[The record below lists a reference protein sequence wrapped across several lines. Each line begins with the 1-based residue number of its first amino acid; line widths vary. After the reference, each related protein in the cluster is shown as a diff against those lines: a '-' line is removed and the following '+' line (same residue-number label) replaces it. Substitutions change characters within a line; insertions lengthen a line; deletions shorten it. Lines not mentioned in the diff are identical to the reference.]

1 MTQGYGGKQSVIAG
15 VPWDSDNVRAF
26 LEHSKQKRYV
36 EQGSLYGFELGNEI
50 QGPARSPLDGKVH
63 RGLDA
68 PFHADQFS
76 RLSSMIAIPWARA
89 RVAGSLSS
97 ANTCIPVAAGASES
111 IKTHTASPVGLAQGI
126 WRSNRLLD

>member
-1 MTQGYGGKQSVIAG
+1 MLEGHTSFGIVSPPPHLSRLLSRAVDNSCPQVKIVFGLNALSSKMTQGYGGKQSVIAG

-50 QGPARSPLDGKVH
+50 QGPAHSPPDGKVH

-76 RLSSMIAIPWARA
+76 RLSSMIRCTAAR
-89 RVAGSLSS
+89 
-97 ANTCIPVAAGASES
+97 
-111 IKTHTASPVGLAQGI
+111 
-126 WRSNRLLD
+126 